1 MLNKNQILN
10 RILIKFAILWAL
22 LAVGIGI
29 GFFIPA
35 KVALAVSGVTV
46 IVLLVTVFVKISPKV
61 YNKIAYFLSI
71 CIGITLKFTLA
82 HYLDSLG
89 TSLVLMVFGTTAFIF
104 ILMAVIGLTT
114 KKDFSSWGTYL
125 FIAVLGLLVVSI
137 VGMFIVEANIFTI
150 IVSSIGVIVFTL
162 YTLYDFNMIKQQDIK
177 EEDTTAIAF
186 SLLLDFI
193 NLLTYLLRLVEAITK
208 E

>member
-35 KVALAVSGVTV
+35 KVALAISGVTV

-61 YNKIAYFLSI
+61 YNMIAYFLSI